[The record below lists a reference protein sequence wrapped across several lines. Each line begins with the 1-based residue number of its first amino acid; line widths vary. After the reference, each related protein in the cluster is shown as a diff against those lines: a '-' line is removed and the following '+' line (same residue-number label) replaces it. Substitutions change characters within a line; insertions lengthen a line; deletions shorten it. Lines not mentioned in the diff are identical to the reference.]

1 MQREWECYELPQTEL
16 AIQNAVIITQSPL
29 CPLVIDPRGH
39 ALKWMRNMTKVIPLT
54 HNEEVKIYDAHF
66 EPLLENLQETSLISE
81 DCQNVLETALK
92 EGYPILLKNVT
103 IEDIE
108 GPLSPYIRKHF
119 VEEDSEV
126 HIVLDNKKTVPYN
139 DKFRLFLMTKVGELY
154 PPEIFARLNIIY
166 FSTIA
171 EKGLE
176 NEFLDLL
183 MNKERPEETDILN
196 RLRERLYLNEKRL
209 NETDKEIVSLLNQ
222 DVSSEST
229 VLDNKDLFN
238 ALEAWEGYHEAI
250 EQNLEEMDPL
260 LDEYDGIKQV
270 YHSVSA
276 RVISPI
282 PHHTC
287 VHSFPRCITQC
298 PPESSYLS
306 VTPRSSPILLYL
318 IILVSIRSPG
328 ISLSVRQSHLSYTSS
343 YLCPFVPQ
351 VYHSVSA
358 RVILLY
364 LILNDLDHFDPL
376 YVTPLDAYI
385 KLFEISVDK
394 SEKSDELQQRV
405 INIIDHFTYAVYKNM
420 CPRLYEHH
428 KLLFSFL
435 LCVRLLPQYK
445 EQEGIVFSNKEYE
458 FLLHGVVRVN
468 RLTHG
473 STSKPDWITD
483 LQWDNLTE
491 LTTMPGFRGLLET
504 ITGMPKE
511 WIQWYRSAEPEK
523 KFLPPWENDF
533 NVLQKILV
541 LRCLRPDRLKVLMT
555 QYVNSMLGPQFTEPL
570 TLDPATIL
578 SISSK
583 ATPILFLPSL
593 ECDHMISMK
602 QLAKELSMENKLAIV
617 CLGPGQISV
626 TKERI
631 KSAMETGGWV
641 YIVNCHA
648 NFSWLNFYLSDI
660 VENLQDE
667 ILEYHPRGIKAKMAD
682 VYDESFSP
690 AMFNAS
696 TPQYQKLMF
705 TLNFLHAVLVERKK
719 YGTLGW
725 NTIYYFKDVEF
736 DLSKNIITSY
746 FNEYTHNI
754 PWDSVQRL
762 LGDAIYGG
770 HMPNE
775 WDRRVSN
782 AHCKDLL
789 VEACL
794 IVDK

>member
-260 LDEYDGIKQV
+260 LDEYDGIK
-270 YHSVSA
+270 
-276 RVISPI
+276 
-282 PHHTC
+282 
-287 VHSFPRCITQC
+287 
-298 PPESSYLS
+298 
-306 VTPRSSPILLYL
+306 
-318 IILVSIRSPG
+318 
-328 ISLSVRQSHLSYTSS
+328 
-343 YLCPFVPQ
+343 Q